1 MSEAKGIDRRTKV
14 YRDLVERVPKDEKF
28 IEEILDGT
36 EYRYAPEPRCRVCSA
51 DDPRKNLRNGRAVKE
66 VVELLLAAPKKV
78 AQIHAQIAPLMEDW
92 PAKSKITDK
101 SIRTHLHKHMPWDR
115 RAFRLMAEHWAAK
128 KGLSIMDASERMMLT
143 EEAWLQAT
151 TEMGYQNLVSGNM
164 TPNWS
169 EVQKAWE
176 RFSELQRQV
185 DGEYS
190 SVELLAELEI
200 IIQTIREFIPPDQWA
215 TVLGR
220 IEQKKQMANL
230 SNKKFIDSEAEEGE
244 IIEDFLEDIEKEQQA
259 LLSNDDIEDDL
270 SYDKE

>member
-1 MSEAKGIDRRTKV
+1 MSESKGIDRRTKV

-36 EYRYAPEPRCRVCSA
+36 EYRYMPEPRCRVCSA
-51 DDPRKNLRNGRAVKE
+51 DDPRKNLRNGKAVKE
-66 VVELLLAAPKKV
+66 MIELLLAAPKKV
-78 AQIHAQIAPLMEDW
+78 AQIHAQISPLMEDW
-92 PAKSKITDK
+92 PAKAKITDK

-128 KGLSIMDASERMMLT
+128 KGLSVMDASERMMLT

-151 TEMGYQNLVSGNM
+151 TELGYQNLIAGNM

-185 DGEYS
+185 EGEYS
-190 SVELLAELEI
+190 SVELLSELEI
-200 IIQTIREFIPPDQWA
+200 IIQTIREFIPPEQWA
-215 TVLGR
+215 AVLTR
-220 IEQKKQMANL
+220 IEQKKQMANM
-230 SNKKFIDSEAEEGE
+230 SNRTIIDVTPVPVEN
-244 IIEDFLEDIEKEQQA
+244 IEDAD
-259 LLSNDDIEDDL
+259 LLDDIEAEQIKML
-270 SYDKE
+270 NGVEEESESY

>member
-36 EYRYAPEPRCRVCSA
+36 EYRYMPEPRCRVCSA
-51 DDPRKNLRNGRAVKE
+51 DDPRKNLRNGKAVKE
-66 VVELLLAAPKKV
+66 MVELLLAAPKKV
-78 AQIHAQIAPLMEDW
+78 AQIYAQISPLMEDW
-92 PAKSKITDK
+92 PVKSKITDK

-151 TEMGYQNLVSGNM
+151 TELGYQNLVAGNM

-220 IEQKKQMANL
+220 IEQKKQQANIGN
-230 SNKKFIDSEAEEGE
+230 NKKFIEQDAVDAEL
-244 IIEDFLEDIEKEQQA
+244 IEDDFLEDIEKEQQA
-259 LLSNDDIEDDL
+259 LLSVDDAEDEL
-270 SYDKE
+270 TY

>member
-1 MSEAKGIDRRTKV
+1 MSESKGIDRRTKV
-14 YRDLVERVPKDEKF
+14 YRDLVDRVPKDEKF

-36 EYRYAPEPRCRVCSA
+36 TYRYAPEPRCRVCSA
-51 DDPRKNLRNGRAVKE
+51 DDPRKDLRNGRAVKE
-66 VVELLLAAPKKV
+66 MVELLLAAPKKV

-92 PAKSKITDK
+92 PPKSRITDK

-128 KGLSIMDASERMMLT
+128 KGLSVMDASERMMLT

-151 TEMGYQNLVSGNM
+151 TETGYQNLIAGNM

-176 RFSELQRQV
+176 RFSELQRQI

-200 IIQTIREFIPPDQWA
+200 IIQTIREFVPPDQWA

-220 IEQKKQMANL
+220 IEQKKQMAKIG
-230 SNKKFIDSEAEEGE
+230 NKRYIDAEV
-244 IIEDFLEDIEKEQQA
+244 IDADLIEEDDFLEEIEKEQNA
-259 LLSNDDIEDDL
+259 LLAHEDDA
-270 SYDKE
+270 EV